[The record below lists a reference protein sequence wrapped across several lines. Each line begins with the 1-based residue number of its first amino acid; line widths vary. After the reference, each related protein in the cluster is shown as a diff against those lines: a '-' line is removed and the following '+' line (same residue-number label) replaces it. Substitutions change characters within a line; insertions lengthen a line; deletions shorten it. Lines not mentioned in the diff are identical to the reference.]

1 MNMCLIAAEGRVKQ
15 AEAMLSMWAENPRDD
30 FELQLINTLITL
42 LEGVPETIRQTYK
55 DLDKYRASLSCN
67 STELASR
74 EESIKELQNVSS
86 VKLNDINDAVFDC
99 LIELKKI
106 LKVSQLYIDS
116 ASPDDNDKTELVLID
131 LFFDIARGICLKL
144 EQVETLSS

>member
-1 MNMCLIAAEGRVKQ
+1 MTMCLLAAEGRVKQ
-15 AEAMLSMWAENPRDD
+15 AEAMLSMWSENPSDD
-30 FELQLINTLITL
+30 FESQLITALITL
-42 LEGVPETIRQTYK
+42 LEGVPETIRQADK
-55 DLDKYRASLSCN
+55 DLDKYRSSLSCN
-67 STELASR
+67 SIELASR
-74 EESIKELQNVSS
+74 KESIKEPQNDSS
-86 VKLNDINDAVFDC
+86 VKLNDINDTVFDC

-116 ASPDDNDKTELVLID
+116 TSPDDNEKTELVLID

>member
-1 MNMCLIAAEGRVKQ
+1 MTMCLLAAEGRVKQ
-15 AEAMLSMWAENPRDD
+15 AEAMLSMWAEKPSDD
-30 FELQLINTLITL
+30 FELQLITALITL
-42 LEGVPETIRQTYK
+42 LEGVPETIRQADK
-55 DLDKYRASLSCN
+55 DLDKYRSSLSCN

-74 EESIKELQNVSS
+74 KESIKEPQNDSS

-116 ASPDDNDKTELVLID
+116 TSPDDNDKTELVLID

-144 EQVETLSS
+144 EQVEALSS

>member
-1 MNMCLIAAEGRVKQ
+1 MSMCLLAAEGRIKQ
-15 AEAMLSMWAENPRDD
+15 AEAMLSLWAESPRDD
-30 FELQLINTLITL
+30 FELQLITALITL
-42 LEGVPETIRQTYK
+42 LEGVPETIRQADN
-55 DLDKYRASLSCN
+55 DLDKYRHSLSCN
-67 STELASR
+67 STELASQ
-74 EESIKELQNVSS
+74 EENINVLQNNRSG
-86 VKLNDINDAVFDC
+86 KLNDINDAVFDC
-99 LIELKKI
+99 LIQLKKI

>member
-1 MNMCLIAAEGRVKQ
+1 MSMCLLAAEGRIKQ
-15 AEAMLSMWAENPRDD
+15 AEAMLSLWAENPRDD
-30 FELQLINTLITL
+30 FELQLITALITL
-42 LEGVPETIRQTYK
+42 LEGVPETIRQADN
-55 DLDKYRASLSCN
+55 DLDKYRHSLSCN
-67 STELASR
+67 STGLASP
-74 EESIKELQNVSS
+74 EENINVLQNDRSG
-86 VKLNDINDAVFDC
+86 KLNDINDAVFDC

>member
-1 MNMCLIAAEGRVKQ
+1 MSMCLLAAEGRVKQ
-15 AEAMLSMWAENPRDD
+15 AEAMLSMWAENPCDD
-30 FELQLINTLITL
+30 FELQLITALMTL
-42 LEGVPETIRQTYK
+42 LEGVPETIRQADK
-55 DLDKYRASLSCN
+55 DLDKYRSSLSCN
-67 STELASR
+67 SIELASR
-74 EESIKELQNVSS
+74 EESIKEPQNDSS

-116 ASPDDNDKTELVLID
+116 ASPDDNDKIELVLID